1 MTKPSRARQSVQ
13 RFKTTHTPRPPRTPT
28 PSQILWNT
36 DPTHKQERLSWR
48 GKEVSKF
55 FPTHGTFKGKVHQYH
70 YASDHYTITYEDND
84 VERVPYV
91 NMKRI
96 VPGTPEYIEHQSIVK
111 ALHVAFIAAA
121 TEASATTNNDTTP
134 TKKLVHPSKSQA
146 GNKPWTR
153 RWRIF
158 ATLAA
163 GYSFLGALYLQIL
176 QSWTLAGRIARSTMK
191 IETSLSIVLDLS
203 PKDSLK
209 SSVLTTLNL
218 SHQWPLSSLFGRVR
232 ARFSCNY
239 STMVKTT
246 LSHVQIV
253 TK

>member
-1 MTKPSRARQSVQ
+1 MSDYASDEFDHDPDFDSSKHPESADIHDTPTYESSSEDEKTDTDTATAQTQEESPSSMTRPSRVRQTEQ
-13 RFKTTHTPRPPRTPT
+13 RFKTTHTPRPPCTPT
-28 PSQILWNT
+28 PSEILWNT

-55 FPTHGTFKGKVHQYH
+55 FPTHGTFKGKAHQYH

-84 VERVPYV
+84 IERVPYV

-121 TEASATTNNDTTP
+121 TGASATTNNDTTP
-134 TKKLVHPSKSQA
+134 NPTKKLVHPPKSQA

-163 GYSFLGALYLQIL
+163 GHSFLGALYLQIL
-176 QSWTLAGRIARSTMK
+176 Q
-191 IETSLSIVLDLS
+191 
-203 PKDSLK
+203 
-209 SSVLTTLNL
+209 
-218 SHQWPLSSLFGRVR
+218 
-232 ARFSCNY
+232 
-239 STMVKTT
+239 
-246 LSHVQIV
+246 
-253 TK
+253 